1 MLIYWR
7 VSYNN
12 LTTQIAIENGDFNGL
27 NNGLTMVNN
36 GILMGFTIWL

>member
-27 NNGLTMVNN
+27 TM
-36 GILMGFTIWL
+36 G